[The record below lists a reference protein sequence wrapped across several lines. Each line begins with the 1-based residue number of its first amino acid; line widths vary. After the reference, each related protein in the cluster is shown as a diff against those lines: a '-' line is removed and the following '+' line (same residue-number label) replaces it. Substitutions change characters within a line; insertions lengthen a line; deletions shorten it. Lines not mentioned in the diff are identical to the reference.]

1 MGKGK
6 RKWTKEDRWRWKKEG
21 KRREARA
28 YSLRVNSFLSSMKSH
43 VENMVVVD

>member
-21 KRREARA
+21 KRRGARA
-28 YSLRVNSFLSSMKSH
+28 YLLKAYSFLSSMKSH
-43 VENMVVVD
+43 VESMVVVD